1 LIIEIIRIKGEKM
14 KKNRTNLEKLKLAN
28 KMFNVVAIVLVPVVM
43 IGFTI
48 LVTLTSGA
56 PLSVETFATDPQAQM
71 GAAIGAGLAAM
82 GGIGAGVGQGYA
94 AGKAAE
100 AVSRN
105 PEAEAKIRSMMIIG
119 AAIAESSA
127 LYAFVIAIML
137 VFVF

>member
-1 LIIEIIRIKGEKM
+1 MTLKN
-14 KKNRTNLEKLKLAN
+14 KNRLFT
-28 KMFNVVAIVLVPVVM
+28 FFAIVLLPTVLLLSFAIPAIITNANAIVVNGTE
-43 IGFTI
+43 ISAYE
-48 LVTLTSGA
+48 VTDQGYKYL
-56 PLSVETFATDPQAQM
+56 
-71 GAAIGAGLAAM
+71 GAAIGAGLAAI
-82 GGIGAGVGQGYA
+82 GGLGAGIGQGYA

-127 LYAFVIAIML
+127 LYSFVIAIML